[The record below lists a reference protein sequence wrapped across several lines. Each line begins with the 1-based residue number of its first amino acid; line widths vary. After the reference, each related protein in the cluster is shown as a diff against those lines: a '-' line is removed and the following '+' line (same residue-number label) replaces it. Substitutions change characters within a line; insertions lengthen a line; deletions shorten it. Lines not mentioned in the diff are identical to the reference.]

1 MVIIGTA
8 GQILLERKTQ
18 DLLSSIDNL
27 KNQYIGNVNNHV
39 KCEFLANI

>member
-18 DLLSSIDNL
+18 DSLSSIDNL
-27 KNQYIGNVNNHV
+27 NQYIGNVNNHV